1 MPSRNPGV
9 SDPTLRPAA
18 PPLEWTPAGLR
29 REAGAPGVTAA
40 TEPVAGLAVDAVVVG
55 MHGDGEAGPRV
66 AVPDALPAGA
76 VAALEAA
83 ARSIRFAAKAR
94 ETVRVPAPEGM
105 PGDVVVLAG
114 LGRSGDG
121 GGAESAALRRVA
133 GAAVRSLAGA
143 TGIAEV
149 ALVLPAPDAAA
160 VRAVAE
166 GALLGGYSFTW
177 YRTRADAGADDA
189 EAVAEPPAIRRIHL
203 DTTAARGAGSS
214 RPDAEAAVASATVAA
229 ESAWLARDLVN
240 LSPVD
245 LSPPTFAEAART
257 VGAGAGFD
265 VAVLD
270 EQALVEG
277 GYGGLLAV
285 GAGSSRPPRLVVC
298 EYRPRRARAHLALV
312 GKGITF
318 DSGGLSLKPPT
329 AMPAMKG
336 DMAGAAAV
344 LAAVAAAA
352 RAELPV
358 RVTGYLALAENMPS
372 GTAQRP
378 SDVIRIRGGRTVEV
392 LNTDAEGRL
401 VLADGIVA
409 AFEQQ
414 PDAVVDVATLTGAAV
429 VALGPRTT
437 GLFGTDQALVD
448 RISAAG
454 RDAGEASWAM
464 PLAEDL
470 RPGLDSSVADIAN
483 ISGKRDGGMISAAL
497 FLREFVPT
505 DGDGGRRPWAH
516 LDVAGPAFHES
527 GAEDITPKGGTGVPV
542 RTLIRLV
549 ESYR

>member
-1 MPSRNPGV
+1 VPTRNPTWT
-9 SDPTLRPAA
+9 DPTLRPAA

-29 REAGAPGVTAA
+29 REAGPPAVQAA
-40 TEPVAGLAVDAVVVG
+40 AEPVTGPDVVVVVG
-55 MHGDGEAGPRV
+55 MHADGDAGPRV
-66 AVPDALPAGA
+66 AVPEALPAEA
-76 VAALEAA
+76 VPAVEAA
-83 ARSIRFAAKAR
+83 ARSIRFPAKAR
-94 ETVRVPAPEGM
+94 ETTRVPAPGGL
-105 PGDVVVLAG
+105 PAAAVVLVG
-114 LGRSGDG
+114 LGRPGDG
-121 GGAESAALRRVA
+121 GEPGALRRAA

-143 TGIAEV
+143 TGLGEV
-149 ALVLPAPDAAA
+149 TLVLPAPDAEALQ
-160 VRAVAE
+160 AVAE

-177 YRTRADAGADDA
+177 YRTRTDDGDGAD
-189 EAVAEPPAIRRIHL
+189 EPAAARRIRV
-203 DTTAARGAGSS
+203 DTTAARAAGLAH
-214 RPDAEAAVASATVAA
+214 RDAEAAVAAATVAA

-240 LSPVD
+240 LAPVD
-245 LSPPTFAEAART
+245 LSPPAFADAARAIGT
-257 VGAGAGFD
+257 AAGFD

-270 EQALVEG
+270 EQALAEG

-298 EYRPRRARAHLALV
+298 EHRPRKGSESAHVALV

-352 RAELPV
+352 RADLPV

-372 GTAQRP
+372 GSAQRP

-414 PDAVVDVATLTGAAV
+414 PDAVVDVATLTGAAL

-448 RISAAG
+448 RIVAAG
-454 RDAGEASWAM
+454 RDAGEALWPM

-470 RPGLDSSVADIAN
+470 RPGLDSAVADIAN

-497 FLREFVPT
+497 FLREFVPSDT
-505 DGDGGRRPWAH
+505 DADGGSGRRPWAH
-516 LDVAGPAFHES
+516 LDIAGPAFHEA

-542 RTLIRLV
+542 RTLLRLV

>member
-1 MPSRNPGV
+1 
-9 SDPTLRPAA
+9 
-18 PPLEWTPAGLR
+18 
-29 REAGAPGVTAA
+29 
-40 TEPVAGLAVDAVVVG
+40 
-55 MHGDGEAGPRV
+55 MHGDGDAGPRV
-66 AVPDALPAGA
+66 AVPDGLPAKASQA
-76 VAALEAA
+76 VEAA
-83 ARSIRFAAKAR
+83 ARSIRFTARAR
-94 ETVRVPAPEGM
+94 ETVRVPAPDGL
-105 PGDVVVLAG
+105 PGDVVVLVG
-114 LGRSGDG
+114 LGRAGDG
-121 GGAESAALRRVA
+121 EYPAQLRRAA

-143 TGIAEV
+143 ADVAEI
-149 ALVLPAPDAAA
+149 ALVLPAPDADA
-160 VRAVAE
+160 VRALAE

-177 YRTRADAGADDA
+177 YRTRADDGDGAADR
-189 EAVAEPPAIRRIHL
+189 PAIRGIHL
-203 DTTAARGAGSS
+203 DTTAARAAGVS
-214 RPDAEAAVASATVAA
+214 RKDAEAAVAAAAVAA
-229 ESAWLARDLVN
+229 ESVWLARDLVN

-245 LSPPTFAEAART
+245 LSPAAFADAARA
-257 VGAGAGFD
+257 VGAAAGFD
-265 VAVLD
+265 VAALD
-270 EQALVEG
+270 EQALAEG

-298 EYRPRRARAHLALV
+298 EHRPRRARAHVALV

-352 RAELPV
+352 RADLPV

-414 PDAVVDVATLTGAAV
+414 PDAVIDVATLTGAAV

-448 RISAAG
+448 RIAAAG
-454 RDAGEASWAM
+454 RDADEAVWPM

-470 RPGLDSSVADIAN
+470 RSGLDSTVADIAN

-497 FLREFVPT
+497 FLREFVPA
-505 DGDGGRRPWAH
+505 DGDSGRRAWAH
-516 LDVAGPAFHES
+516 LDIAGPAFHES

-542 RTLIRLV
+542 RTLIRLL
-549 ESYR
+549 ESSA